1 MKKLIVML
9 LTVGALALGAST
21 PDLALAQ
28 GTTAADAKK
37 ADAKA
42 APPDAKAAP
51 ADAKAAA
58 PAADAKKDEAK
69 PEEKKDEAKPPPTP
83 NKGDVAW
90 MLTSTA
96 LVLLMSVPAL
106 ALF

>member
-37 ADAKA
+37 ACY
-42 APPDAKAAP
+42 
-51 ADAKAAA
+51 
-58 PAADAKKDEAK
+58 
-69 PEEKKDEAKPPPTP
+69 
-83 NKGDVAW
+83 
-90 MLTSTA
+90 TSNVGGTD
-96 LVLLMSVPAL
+96 LGKLRVVLSVGKT
-106 ALF
+106 F